1 MSAQQ
6 FGDFTFDST
15 ARRLTQKGAEVHM
28 PGKAID
34 LLTLLMAHQPEAV
47 AKTEIHA
54 HLWPDT
60 YVSEVSLTT
69 LIYELRSALGE
80 SARRQRY
87 VRTVHGY
94 GYAFRSDA

>member
-6 FGDFTFDST
+6 FGNFAFDAA
-15 ARRLTQKGAEVHM
+15 ARRLTQNGRAVHM

-34 LLTLLMAHQPEAV
+34 LLTLLMSRQPDPV
-47 AKTEIHA
+47 AKKDIHA

-60 YVSEVSLTT
+60 YVSDVSLTT
-69 LIYELRSALGE
+69 LVYELRSALGE

-94 GYAFRSDA
+94 GYAFRADA